1 MDEKRLL
8 ELMEHHGVKPTAN
21 RIVIARALAA
31 AGRPMS
37 MTELETVVETID
49 KSNIF
54 RTLQAFRE
62 AHLVHVLDD
71 SGDGVRYELCH
82 SHHDDEDDDVHVHFY
97 CEKCH
102 RTFCLEDT
110 PVPPVSIPEGF
121 EPTPPTA
128 PFRVC
133 GPLPLMWPRVATGL
147 GMSTTDSP
155 MYRYVE

>member
-1 MDEKRLL
+1 MEEKHLL

-21 RIVIARALAA
+21 RLLIARALAA

-49 KSNIF
+49 KSNVF

-82 SHHDDEDDDVHVHFY
+82 SHDDGEDDDIHVHFY
-97 CEKCH
+97 CEK
-102 RTFCLEDT
+102 
-110 PVPPVSIPEGF
+110 
-121 EPTPPTA
+121 
-128 PFRVC
+128 
-133 GPLPLMWPRVATGL
+133 
-147 GMSTTDSP
+147 
-155 MYRYVE
+155 